1 MTTIATPRRSERL
14 AAKAAREAADCEAAE
29 RAIQEKKELED
40 QRRFVNNMQYFIS
53 QVDKGTTINQKMVGM
68 MFLFKYCVAE
78 KPVLQRPKFAGVLEV
93 LRKKVQEM
101 QQYRTSTEISAPAL
115 MEACDLVEAAL
126 L

>member
-1 MTTIATPRRSERL
+1 MSTTIATPRRSERL
-14 AAKAAREAADCEAAE
+14 AAKTAREEAAQ

-40 QRRFVNNMQYFIS
+40 QRRFVNNMCYFIS
-53 QVDKGTTINQKMVGM
+53 QIEKSTTVNQKMVGM
-68 MFLFKYCVAE
+68 MYLFKHCVAE
-78 KPVLQRPKFAGVLEV
+78 KPVLQRPKFAGVREV